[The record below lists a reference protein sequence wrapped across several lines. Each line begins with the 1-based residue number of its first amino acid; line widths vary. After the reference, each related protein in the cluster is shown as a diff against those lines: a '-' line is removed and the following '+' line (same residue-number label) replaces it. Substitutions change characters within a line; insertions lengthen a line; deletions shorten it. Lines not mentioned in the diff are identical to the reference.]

1 MNFTVNLLGETN
13 DFICSN
19 NDEKLRAFVKT
30 LRNISLSIYDL
41 WFLHNSKSPVTETK

>member
-19 NDEKLRAFVKT
+19 NDEKLRALVEHLK
-30 LRNISLSIYDL
+30 NISVKIYDL
-41 WFLHNSKSPVTETK
+41 QFHYNFKSPVTDRK